1 MFIIIDPD
9 VFLGAILPDLS
20 KWFNTS
26 DVEYKREDIANLI
39 KEVASQDKSRKV
51 KFPKIKMPS
60 REEKEEDRK
69 KRPGMFFVCIFNYR
83 ILNYEYCHYY
93 NFQIY
98 LYAFSFSN
106 FQIQD

>member
-1 MFIIIDPD
+1 MFMIIDPD

-39 KEVASQDKSRKV
+39 KEVASQDNSRKV

-93 NFQIY
+93 NFKIY